1 MSFQTSNFSQ
11 LSLAVVG
18 ALFASTLVLS
28 SAGSPA
34 SASGLGAGTY
44 LDGTCNI
51 ADSIPSNHLTAETAF
66 DIDTADKLWELTD
79 CSLPNTTVYFKLT
92 RDLDASTA
100 IYAPTVSPIG
110 YNASGS
116 SSFSGVLDGGGFA
129 ISASMSSSIGVG
141 LFAFIH
147 SATISNLVINGS
159 FTTTTNV
166 NSPTTG
172 AGGLA
177 VRSGGQVNLISVTN
191 SANLSGFRYVAGLIG
206 YAAGPVRIQS
216 STNLGSITGT
226 NDHVGGLV
234 GWANDAATIS
244 GSLNT
249 GTITG
254 KNTGGLA
261 GWVNGQASIVDSK
274 NVGLIRGDFYS
285 GGLLGRA
292 EGNAIVSGSSNS
304 GDVVAASKDYVGGL
318 VGMASQGITISNS
331 VNTGDLTAGNLTG
344 GLLGYAS
351 GNAQI
356 YDSSNTGR
364 IAALNFTGGLLGTGG
379 GTTLL
384 NGVSN
389 YGEVSG
395 EQAVGGLLGSSG
407 FSETLRATQAF
418 SSATVSGTGDV
429 GGLVGVA
436 GGVANFDQN
445 YFQGSATG
453 GYTAG
458 GFLGYAYYSVAITNS
473 YVVGSVTGG
482 SNQGPWIGVLNN
494 SALVSIDNSY
504 NTVAGSRANGVYGV
518 RYASGNPVYTG
529 GISGVSSFTSSDI
542 SSAGEAAKDSAIYTG
557 WNFSSIWGF
566 GDCDQES
573 GLPILRFAGQVSSF
587 YSGGCN
593 AGVLNQEPVLVEAPS
608 YNGPMIVVSN
618 KFAFSGA
625 EILLSGSK
633 LDLVTSV
640 YLEETQVEIMT
651 QGPESMSI
659 MLPTGIDAGVRN
671 LIFFSSFGKLT
682 VIGALSIAKYLEVK
696 EVQAKTLSPQAIL
709 LMGKTRTLPSSAG
722 KQPSLSENRSFWLK
736 QKLKDSGLTRVVCT
750 GVISETMTMHQK
762 IQVRKL
768 AKATCVEAA
777 KYLANPSTWYQSKL
791 TTKAAYVRK
800 VMVTFRG

>member
-1 MSFQTSNFSQ
+1 M
-11 LSLAVVG
+11 V
-18 ALFASTLVLS
+18 
-28 SAGSPA
+28 
-34 SASGLGAGTY
+34 
-44 LDGTCNI
+44 
-51 ADSIPSNHLTAETAF
+51 
-66 DIDTADKLWELTD
+66 ID
-79 CSLPNTTVYFKLT
+79 
-92 RDLDASTA
+92 
-100 IYAPTVSPIG
+100 
-110 YNASGS
+110 
-116 SSFSGVLDGGGFA
+116 
-129 ISASMSSSIGVG
+129 
-141 LFAFIH
+141 
-147 SATISNLVINGS
+147 GS

-216 STNLGSITGT
+216 STNQGSITGT

-244 GSLNT
+244 ASLNT
-249 GTITG
+249 GIITG

-261 GWVNGQASIVDSK
+261 GWVNGQALIVNSE
-274 NVGLIRGDFYS
+274 NAGPIHGDFYS

-292 EGNAIVSGSSNS
+292 GGNAIVSGSTNS
-304 GDVVAASKDYVGGL
+304 GDVVASSKDYVGGL

-331 VNTGDLTAGNLTG
+331 VNTGDLTAGHLTG
-344 GLLGYAS
+344 GLIGYAS

-364 IAALNFTGGLLGTGG
+364 ISALNFTGGLLGTGG

-395 EQAVGGLLGSSG
+395 GQAVGGLLGSSG

-445 YFQGSATG
+445 YFQGSVTG

-458 GFLGYAYYSVAITNS
+458 GFVGYAYYSVAITNS

-542 SSAGEAAKDSAIYTG
+542 ASAGEAARDSAIYTG

-566 GDCDQES
+566 GDCDQEA
-573 GLPILRFAGQVSSF
+573 GLPILRFAGHLASF
-587 YSGGCN
+587 YAGGCN

-608 YNGPMIVVSN
+608 YGGPMIVVSN
-618 KFAFSGA
+618 KVAVAGA
-625 EILLSGSK
+625 ELLLSGSK

-640 YLEETQVEIMT
+640 YLEETQVKIMT

-659 MLPTGIDAGVRN
+659 MLPTGIDAGVHD

-682 VIGALSIAKYLEVK
+682 VIGALSVVSE
-696 EVQAKTLSPQAIL
+696 
-709 LMGKTRTLPSSAG
+709 SAPIVT
-722 KQPSLSENRSFWLK
+722 QTPSLSTVAKLLIGKSRIFPNSGANQSVLLDARSRWLRQRLEN
-736 QKLKDSGLTRVVCT
+736 SGLTSIVCT
-750 GVISETMTMHQK
+750 GVIANSMTMHQK
-762 IQVRKL
+762 IVMKKL
-768 AKATCVEAA
+768 AKATCEEAA
-777 KYLANPSTWYQSKL
+777 VYLGVSSVSSQSKL
-791 TTKAAYVRK
+791 STKAGYLRK
-800 VMVTFRG
+800 VILTFRE